1 MAKEANKTIKLFD
14 PTKDLKYAKITIA
27 GDTPII
33 LSKITR
39 QTAQGLSGIQ
49 TGEAK
54 KGRKNV
60 NMYEEVI
67 ERITWLRTLPPTDQ
81 MEYTEKELI
90 HLQETNCPCILGEA
104 IQKAVASTVV
114 RCGFDTYSTG
124 LKATFRVVNEKV
136 PIKYSSLE
144 IDERI
149 IPAKKGAP
157 ILTYRPI
164 LHDWSASFDIM
175 FTTDVYSE
183 EQIFAFINQ
192 AGFSNGLG
200 SHRPGTSG
208 NNGMFH
214 IIPNEE

>member
-1 MAKEANKTIKLFD
+1 MAKEANRTIKLFD
-14 PTKDLKYAKITIA
+14 PSKDLKYAKVTIM
-27 GDTPII
+27 GDTPLI

-39 QTAQGLSGIQ
+39 QTASGLIVTQ

-54 KGRKNV
+54 KGKKNV

-67 ERITWLRTLPPTDQ
+67 ERITWEKKLPPVEL
-81 MEYTEKELI
+81 MNYTAEGLEEL
-90 HLQETNCPCILGEA
+90 QATNRPCVLGEA
-104 IQKAVASTVV
+104 VQKAVASTVV

-124 LKATFRVVNEKV
+124 LKATFRVIDEKI
-136 PIKYSSLE
+136 PISYSRIE
-144 IDERI
+144 IEERI
-149 IPAKKGAP
+149 IQAKKGAP
-157 ILTYRPI
+157 ILTYRPFFY
-164 LHDWSASFDIM
+164 DWSAEFNIM
-175 FTTDVYSE
+175 FTNDVYSD

-214 IIPNEE
+214 IVPNAE